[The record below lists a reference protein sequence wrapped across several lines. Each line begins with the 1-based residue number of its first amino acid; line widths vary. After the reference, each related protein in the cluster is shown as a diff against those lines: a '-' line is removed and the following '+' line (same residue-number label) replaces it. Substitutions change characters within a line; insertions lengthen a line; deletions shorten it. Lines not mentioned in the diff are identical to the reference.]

1 MRRSRTYKSVLVSVL
16 LVSVAA
22 LIPIGVA
29 SAKRPPG
36 WDKGEKKGWTSD
48 VPPGIE
54 KKGGWMPPGLSKKE
68 KAEWQDGHPPGW
80 GRGRKLGWSSDVP
93 PGWDKWT
100 KEKRKGWQK
109 NLKEAKS
116 DLESGLI
123 SVEMAA
129 RKGVPIK
136 HAKAIVVAA
145 MANGVKGEGIEKA
158 TRAVA
163 YGVGREV
170 DFDQL
175 GKYVNEKLGEGLKG
189 DNLAIEIYKEVARCH
204 EEKMKAKEAMQ
215 GEK

>member
-1 MRRSRTYKSVLVSVL
+1 M
-16 LVSVAA
+16 
-22 LIPIGVA
+22 
-29 SAKRPPG
+29 
-36 WDKGEKKGWTSD
+36 
-48 VPPGIE
+48 
-54 KKGGWMPPGLSKKE
+54 
-68 KAEWQDGHPPGW
+68 
-80 GRGRKLGWSSDVP
+80 GWSSDVP

-116 DLESGLI
+116 DLESALL
-123 SVEMAA
+123 SVEMSA

-136 HAKAIVVAA
+136 HTKAIVVAA
-145 MANGVKGEGIEKA
+145 MANGVKAEGIEKA

-175 GKYVNEKLGEGLKG
+175 GKYVNEKLDEGLKG
-189 DNLAIEIYKEVARCH
+189 DNLAIEIYEEVARRH

-215 GEK
+215 GEM